1 MLALIDD
8 PPTHPTSYV
17 RNTCPFLFRRATKTP
32 HILLLDEPT
41 NHLDIETIDSL
52 ADAIKRFEGG
62 VVLVSHDMRLIDQV
76 AKEIWE
82 CDKGTIT
89 RVQGDIAAYKRMLQK
104 KLEAAADRFER
115 DRRSGG
121 SAGGGLSESAP
132 APALSQ
138 PAKAKGR
145 AAGPVAPPPAPAQVA
160 PPTAPP
166 APSATEPAAAA
177 SNSSPFAPSA
187 ASAAASTLA
196 AAPAPGAPQV
206 DALAGIKFSSG
217 PLRLAGVSGAG
228 GWRER
233 QAAKEAAAKEAA
245 RVAASGNGPAS
256 DGSAW

>member
-1 MLALIDD
+1 MSDHSLPRSPNPTPT
-8 PPTHPTSYV
+8 PPQ
-17 RNTCPFLFRRATKTP
+17 FLRATKTP

-121 SAGGGLSESAP
+121 SAGGGLSEPAP
-132 APALSQ
+132 APA
-138 PAKAKGR
+138 PAPSAKVKGR
-145 AAGPVAPPPAPAQVA
+145 SAAPVAPPPASLRVA
-160 PPTAPP
+160 PPPP
-166 APSATEPAAAA
+166 PPPPLRRRRAFCCLLPQPRRRPRLRPPPLRQGHRKSTVSSFRQVLCVSQGSAVQVVG
-177 SNSSPFAPSA
+177 
-187 ASAAASTLA
+187 ASAKQLRRR
-196 AAPAPGAPQV
+196 
-206 DALAGIKFSSG
+206 LRRRRLG
-217 PLRLAGVSGAG
+217 PVVAC
-228 GWRER
+228 R
-233 QAAKEAAAKEAA
+233 QLMGLQAMAVRGK
-245 RVAASGNGPAS
+245 
-256 DGSAW
+256 